1 LIRPVVSDILRT
13 IQMSNATVIGSK
25 TLVRIMHAIHAVET
39 GKYTPDILK
48 DISTTN
54 DEMGQLALMLDRMA
68 RSVSFRDNQLRL
80 LRKVIPIGLALSAEK
95 DFNRLLETLV
105 VEAQSV
111 THADAG
117 TLYLLEDDVLKFVI
131 LRNVSLDLAM
141 GGTSGNPISFY
152 PVKLYNDDGSEN
164 RSNIASYVA
173 LTHKRVTIADAYT
186 ADGFDFSGTK
196 SFDEK
201 TKYRSKSFI
210 TVPLENVDG
219 KVIGVLQLINA
230 KEPET
235 GEVVPFSE
243 DDVLEALVLLATA
256 ALDGYIRE
264 ASLRQEIAKLKIEI
278 DVTRRERQVQEIT
291 ETAYFRELK
300 DKATLLRN
308 RKKE

>member
-1 LIRPVVSDILRT
+1 
-13 IQMSNATVIGSK
+13 MSNATVIASK
-25 TLVRIMHAIHAVET
+25 TLVRIMHAIRAVET
-39 GKYTPDILK
+39 GEYTTDILK

-54 DEMGQLALMLDRMA
+54 DEMGQLAKMLDRMA

-80 LRKVIPIGLALSAEK
+80 LRKVIPIGVALSAEK

-105 VEAQSV
+105 VESQFV

-131 LRNVSLDLAM
+131 LRNTSLNLAM
-141 GGTSGNPISFY
+141 GGTSGTPISFS
-152 PVKLYNDDGSEN
+152 PVKLHNEDGSEN
-164 RSNIASYVA
+164 RANVASYAA

-196 SFDEK
+196 SFDERS
-201 TKYRSKSFI
+201 KYRSKSFL
-210 TVPLENVDG
+210 TAPLENKDG

-278 DVTRRERQVQEIT
+278 DVSRREHQVQEIT

-300 DKATLLRN
+300 DKATQLRN

>member
-1 LIRPVVSDILRT
+1 
-13 IQMSNATVIGSK
+13 MSNATVIASK
-25 TLVRIMHAIHAVET
+25 TLVRIMHAIRAVET
-39 GKYTPDILK
+39 GEYTTDILK

-54 DEMGQLALMLDRMA
+54 DEMGQLAKMLDRMA

-80 LRKVIPIGLALSAEK
+80 LRKVIPIGVALSAEK

-105 VEAQSV
+105 VESQFV

-131 LRNVSLDLAM
+131 LRNTSLNLAM
-141 GGTSGNPISFY
+141 GGTSGTPISFS
-152 PVKLYNDDGSEN
+152 PVKLHNEDGSEN
-164 RSNIASYVA
+164 RANVASYAA

-196 SFDEK
+196 LFDQRS
-201 TKYRSKSFI
+201 KYRSKSFL
-210 TVPLENVDG
+210 TAPLENKDG
-219 KVIGVLQLINA
+219 RVIGVLQLINA
-230 KEPET
+230 KDPET

-278 DVTRRERQVQEIT
+278 DVSRREHQVQEIT
-291 ETAYFRELK
+291 DTAYFRELK
-300 DKATLLRN
+300 DKATQLRN

>member
-1 LIRPVVSDILRT
+1 
-13 IQMSNATVIGSK
+13 MSNATVIASK
-25 TLVRIMHAIHAVET
+25 TLVRIMHAIRAVET
-39 GKYTPDILK
+39 GEYTTDILK

-54 DEMGQLALMLDRMA
+54 DEMGQLAKMLDRMA

-80 LRKVIPIGLALSAEK
+80 LRKVIPIGVALSAEK

-105 VEAQSV
+105 VESQFV

-131 LRNVSLDLAM
+131 LRNTSLNLAM
-141 GGTSGNPISFY
+141 GGTSGTPISFS
-152 PVKLYNDDGSEN
+152 PVKLHNEDGSEN
-164 RSNIASYVA
+164 RANVASYAA

-196 SFDEK
+196 SFDERS
-201 TKYRSKSFI
+201 KYRSKSFL
-210 TVPLENVDG
+210 TAPLENKDG

-230 KEPET
+230 KDPET
-235 GEVVPFSE
+235 AEVVPFSE

-278 DVTRRERQVQEIT
+278 DVSRREHQVQEIT

-300 DKATLLRN
+300 DKATQLRN

>member
-1 LIRPVVSDILRT
+1 
-13 IQMSNATVIGSK
+13 MSNATVIGSK
-25 TLVRIMHAIHAVET
+25 TLIRIMHAIHAVES
-39 GKYTPDILK
+39 GEYTPDILK

-54 DEMGQLALMLDRMA
+54 DEMGQLAKMLDRMA

-117 TLYLLEDDVLKFVI
+117 TLYLLEDGVLKFVI
-131 LRNVSLDLAM
+131 LRNISLDLAM

-152 PVKLYNDDGSEN
+152 PVKLYNDDGGEN
-164 RSNIASYVA
+164 RANIASYAA

-196 SFDEK
+196 LFDEK
-201 TKYRSKSFI
+201 TKYRSKSFL

-278 DVTRRERQVQEIT
+278 DGTRRERQVQEIT